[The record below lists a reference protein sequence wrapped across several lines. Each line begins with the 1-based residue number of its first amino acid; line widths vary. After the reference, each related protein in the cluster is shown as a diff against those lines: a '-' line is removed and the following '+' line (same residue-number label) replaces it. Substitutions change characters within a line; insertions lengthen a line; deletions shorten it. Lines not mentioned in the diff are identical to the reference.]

1 VKDGAAT
8 LTLSGSNSYAGPTA
22 VMAGTILFTSG
33 EVLGGLLGIGPGAA
47 AVVQTNGSRTIVAPA
62 VSIDAFN
69 GGRLDMNDNELIV
82 DYTAASP
89 IANIAALLAT
99 GYNGG
104 AWTGNGI
111 TSTSAAGTVG
121 NAIK

>member
-1 VKDGAAT
+1 PATISGPITGAAGCALVKDGAAT

-22 VMAGTILFTSG
+22 VMAGTLLFASG

-104 AWTGNGI
+104 A
-111 TSTSAAGTVG
+111 
-121 NAIK
+121 